1 MVRMGY
7 AGKTFHLDC
16 CWGGGG
22 GGTDKKIF
30 EGVLSIFC
38 NNLIIITACAVENP
52 VVDETS

>member
-1 MVRMGY
+1 MYLTSYSMIVYTFNVRE
-7 AGKTFHLDC
+7 
-16 CWGGGG
+16 
-22 GGTDKKIF
+22 TDKKIF